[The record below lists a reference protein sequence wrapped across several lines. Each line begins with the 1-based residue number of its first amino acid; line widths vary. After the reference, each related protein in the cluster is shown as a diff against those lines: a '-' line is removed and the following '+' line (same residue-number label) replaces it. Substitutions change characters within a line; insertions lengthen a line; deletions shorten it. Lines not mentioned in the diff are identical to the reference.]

1 MRPDEEVNLMMPRG
15 KADTLQIKRRP
26 RAPPLAAAPSPAMP
40 WLPRMLDPD
49 AGAGGGVA
57 VWSDSETEATVAG
70 EPRTE
75 LCGSVVAASRAEG
88 LVCLL
93 VTN

>member
-1 MRPDEEVNLMMPRG
+1 MMPRG

-49 AGAGGGVA
+49 AGAGGGVLLFGQIQRRRPPLLGSREQSS
-57 VWSDSETEATVAG
+57 VGQSW
-70 EPRTE
+70 PRQE
-75 LCGSVVAASRAEG
+75 QRVLSVS
-88 LVCLL
+88 
-93 VTN
+93 